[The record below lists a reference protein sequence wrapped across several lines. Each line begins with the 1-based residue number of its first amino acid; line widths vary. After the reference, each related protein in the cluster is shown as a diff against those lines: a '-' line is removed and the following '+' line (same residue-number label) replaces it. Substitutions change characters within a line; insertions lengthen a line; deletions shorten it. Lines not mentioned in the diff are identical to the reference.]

1 MKKYALFAAAALV
14 ALAACSKN
22 EVKPQTPETPVD
34 DDSPVAVQFGVA
46 SASASIDTRSVGPVD
61 DNWNGKQTLYVYSF
75 ARAATP
81 LDYMTAKPFINNIGA
96 TSPST
101 GTSGVINVL
110 NPNPKGDGSADQTP
124 EPFYYNNDL
133 IYDFYGYHMDDAW
146 ATGDTPDDYTIAN
159 PLQPQAPEPETDRIY
174 VRFLING
181 SQDLMIAKADPSV
194 DFGKATDDEFKG
206 DPNNVQY
213 VYSAYA
219 ARRGVQPT
227 LKFEHLL
234 ARFNFSVVSG
244 GADADNVMVESVAIE
259 SRYKGNLV
267 VVANTTGT
275 DPDIVDPRGL
285 ADLSENTT
293 DLFLQQY
300 NQESGDLEAFKAF
313 QVPPYVSEGANTA
326 QAIGNGASILAVPG
340 VASYWLTVKLK
351 YNDAASATNT
361 TPIDDIRMELK
372 AGDLKKGGASANATE
387 FEAGKEYNVT
397 IKVIGPKEV
406 EITADLKA
414 WEDGGNVEIDPDD
427 KPELPSAGQG
437 A

>member
-61 DNWNGKQTLYVYSF
+61 DKWNGKQKLYVYSF
-75 ARAATP
+75 AKAAAP
-81 LDYMTAKPFINNIGA
+81 LDYTAAEAFIDNIA
-96 TSPST
+96 ADSPAS
-101 GTSGVINVL
+101 GTSGKIEVL
-110 NPNPKGDGSADQTP
+110 NPYPKGDTSEGQTP

-194 DFGKATDDEFKG
+194 DFPNATDNEFKG

-244 GADADNVMVESVAIE
+244 GADADDVMVESVAIE

-293 DLFLQQY
+293 KLFLQQY
-300 NQESGDLEAFKAF
+300 KDNGELEAFKAF
-313 QVPPYVSEGANTA
+313 QVPTYVSDGANTA
-326 QAIGNGASILAVPG
+326 QPIGNGASILAVPG
-340 VASYWLTVKLK
+340 VASYWLTVQLK
-351 YNDAASATNT
+351 YNEAASATNT
-361 TPIDDIRMELK
+361 TPIDAIHMELK
-372 AGDLKKGGASANATE
+372 AEELKNGEDSANATE

-397 IKVIGPKEV
+397 IRVIGPKKV
-406 EITADLKA
+406 EITADLKP
-414 WEDGGNVEIDPDD
+414 WEDGGSVTIDPDD

-437 A
+437 N

>member
-75 ARAATP
+75 ARADTP
-81 LDYMTAKPFINNIGA
+81 LDYTAAEAFIDNIA
-96 TSPST
+96 ADSPAS
-101 GTSGVINVL
+101 GTSGKIEVL
-110 NPNPKGDGSADQTP
+110 NPDPKDDGSEGQTP
-124 EPFYYNNDL
+124 EPFYYNNEL

-146 ATGDTPDDYTIAN
+146 ATGDTPDNYTSAN
-159 PLQPQAPEPETDRIY
+159 PLVAQDPVPEKDRIY

-194 DFGKATDDEFKG
+194 DFLKATDDKFKG

-227 LKFEHLL
+227 LTFEHLL

-300 NQESGDLEAFKAF
+300 NEESGDLEAFEAF
-313 QVPPYVSEGANTA
+313 QVPTYVSDGANTA

-340 VASYWLTVKLK
+340 VASYWLTVQLK
-351 YNDAASATNT
+351 YNEAASATNT
-361 TPIDDIRMELK
+361 TPIEAIHMELK
-372 AGDLKKGGASANATE
+372 AEELKNGVDSANATE

-406 EITADLKA
+406 EITADLKP
-414 WEDGGNVEIDPDD
+414 WEDGGSVTIDPDT
-427 KPELPSAGQG
+427 PPTLPSAGQG
-437 A
+437 N